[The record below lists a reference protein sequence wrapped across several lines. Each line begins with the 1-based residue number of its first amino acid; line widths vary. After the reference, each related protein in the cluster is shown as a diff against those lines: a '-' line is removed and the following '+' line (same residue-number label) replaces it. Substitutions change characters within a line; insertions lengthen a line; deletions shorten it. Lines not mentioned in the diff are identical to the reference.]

1 MKRSR
6 SIARTVWLGVALLS
20 LASSA
25 AASKTFPEALRQK
38 LELPQIAG
46 PGMGCQLCHKDDN
59 GGLMTATK
67 PFGRAL
73 IQAGVQGANV
83 PSLLSALSQ
92 FEVDG
97 HDSDGDGTS
106 DVAELEAGTDP
117 NVAATSDGSPSPAK
131 DVPLAQTGCALSART
146 QPSSGCAPL
155 ALGLLLLGCR
165 RRIRLVLNAR
175 YRELLAAQEACL
187 RQRLLR
193 R

>member
-1 MKRSR
+1 MMRCRKIAR
-6 SIARTVWLGVALLS
+6 SIGVGLALWS

-46 PGMGCQLCHKDDN
+46 PGMGCQLCHRDDN

-83 PSLLSALSQ
+83 PSLLSALTQ
-92 FEVDG
+92 LDADR

-106 DVAELEAGTDP
+106 DITELEAGTDP
-117 NVAATSDGSPSPAK
+117 NTAPAAGGSSSAGE
-131 DVPLAQTGCALSART
+131 DVPLPQTGCNLGVGG
-146 QPSSGCAPL
+146 SGATWAP
-155 ALGLLLLGCR
+155 AVVALLLLASR
-165 RRIRLVLNAR
+165 RRRAR
-175 YRELLAAQEACL
+175 
-187 RQRLLR
+187 
-193 R
+193 